1 MLNVIVRIR
10 PYRFISKYLKKK
22 NVKNHFLEKLFPSL
36 DSQFYVVS
44 SELLKGY
51 VLTGS
56 TRPIKQIPYFRLHV
70 DIRVPL
76 QRATFTNFSCSLNK
90 FTEAEAKPVI
100 AFLAENTQQITRS
113 RDPHSFVAPIP
124 MSLYPSRAEEE
135 LA

>member
-70 DIRVPL
+70 QTYVYRYNVQHL
-76 QRATFTNFSCSLNK
+76 RTSL
-90 FTEAEAKPVI
+90 V
-100 AFLAENTQQITRS
+100 R
-113 RDPHSFVAPIP
+113 
-124 MSLYPSRAEEE
+124 
-135 LA
+135 